1 MNLKRTKGTNTN
13 IDDDKSKHEDYK
25 KILLNGA
32 SMRHE
37 MNRINSFSLYLKMNL
52 VGYHIFI
59 NQLVNHIKN

>member
-37 MNRINSFSLYLKMNL
+37 MNRIQTKAHNIGSNRINSFFYT
-52 VGYHIFI
+52 
-59 NQLVNHIKN
+59 

>member
-1 MNLKRTKGTNTN
+1 MLIKTFWGLNLKCTLSSQKTFMNLKRTKGTNTN

-37 MNRINSFSLYLKMNL
+37 MNRIQTK
-52 VGYHIFI
+52 FI
-59 NQLVNHIKN
+59 I